1 MLMCSLDTE
10 GCVSHGAQRTFPGI
24 ICAFRFFSEMNQKHL
39 VVPLVTLYYFTELL
53 RLIIMSF
60 KKFPSNHVSPGDSE
74 RVHTE
79 REIDQG
85 EKAQI
90 WCAILVLF
98 LISSSFYYEL

>member
-74 RVHTE
+74 QVHRE
-79 REIDQG
+79 REIT
-85 EKAQI
+85 
-90 WCAILVLF
+90 LVISKSQSVQVLMDSRLTL
-98 LISSSFYYEL
+98 LI

>member
-79 REIDQG
+79 REIT
-85 EKAQI
+85 
-90 WCAILVLF
+90 LVISKSQSVQVLMDSRLTL
-98 LISSSFYYEL
+98 LI